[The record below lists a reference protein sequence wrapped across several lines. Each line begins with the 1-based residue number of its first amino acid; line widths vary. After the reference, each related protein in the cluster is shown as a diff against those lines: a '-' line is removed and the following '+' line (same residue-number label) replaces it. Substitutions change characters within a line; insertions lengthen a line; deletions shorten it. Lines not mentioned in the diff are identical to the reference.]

1 MSESVILTDAEIS
14 ALESSTSPAHSP
26 QHFEETDTIVFNNC
40 KTGLGIKIVGGN
52 SEDVAENDFGIFVKR
67 VIPGGLASESGR
79 LHEGDQIKSVNNES
93 LNMVSNERAVQL
105 LRSASASNHVTL
117 VISRGPQTLR
127 RFKRLL
133 ENNQLARRLSGL
145 GSGSAT
151 SYTSSRSHRIAYPG
165 LSSQGSSPTSSVE
178 SFSSAD
184 QSDNDGRRR
193 GVLHIIVSKVSG
205 LGLHLY
211 GGSDNQEGPGI
222 FIDRVMEGGD
232 CYRDGRVRVQDELV
246 AINDQPL
253 AGMTLKDA
261 QAVVTRISMR
271 SDLNSVSL
279 SYIPSIRTP
288 VNKDRDHTPSSHP
301 SGISHSLSSPY
312 QSPHPHSHHSSPQLD
327 GMLHGDV
334 IGQRTLPHLPSPS
347 HHSPHSSNVPHP
359 HVQGHTPVPQS
370 NLPQQAVNTSHPLDS
385 TITPRGGLTERRSPA
400 VGQPAPSTLLEMNPR
415 SQGNQGQMIPPSA
428 LPPHLQPGTYMEPK
442 MTSTPEGVTTN
453 GVSDRRSSVPLPP
466 GGDPSPVLPL
476 YNLSHYT
483 NQPISFSASSS
494 PAHSPVPRP
503 GSRRLSID
511 PQVRLK
517 IDKLQVALEYL
528 GIHPS
533 PSENQ
538 ELMRRLSIDQSGM
551 VPYGEFVAV
560 AKQLFNMKL
569 DDSNVGSGSMSH
581 GGYDVTDFSA
591 PPPFQHRKL
600 PSPPPPAPP
609 PPVVAPA
616 PGYYAEME
624 NLRKQRD
631 DAIEEAEKLQLLV
644 LEKER
649 SFSAV
654 EEELQRI
661 RKHAQSAIHESKAL
675 KSRVHLAEVAQQEA
689 RNMELDYE
697 EVVVMLEDELNKLRS
712 KVKKMPR
719 NTPPE
724 PVPDGPSVRELQ
736 NRLAVLGC
744 ELRKV
749 QASKRTYEVATE
761 KLLQFAETVHE
772 DLTES
777 PNGTLSRYNKGE
789 NARRGTNGFR
799 PPGYLARHKGPID
812 LASEAKETV
821 KAVKALVESEPLPHG
836 WEEAY
841 TADGTKYF
849 LNHVTQCT
857 TWIHPLSGVN
867 HLPSINERDSLPET
881 RT

>member
-1 MSESVILTDAEIS
+1 
-14 ALESSTSPAHSP
+14 
-26 QHFEETDTIVFNNC
+26 
-40 KTGLGIKIVGGN
+40 
-52 SEDVAENDFGIFVKR
+52 
-67 VIPGGLASESGR
+67 
-79 LHEGDQIKSVNNES
+79 
-93 LNMVSNERAVQL
+93 MVSNERAVQL
-105 LRSASASNHVTL
+105 LRSASASNRVTL
-117 VISRGPQTLR
+117 VVSRGPQTLR
-127 RFKRLL
+127 RFKRLI
-133 ENNQLARRLSGL
+133 ENQLARRSSGL
-145 GSGSAT
+145 SSGSAST
-151 SYTSSRSHRIAYPG
+151 SYTSSSAHRLAYPG

-178 SFSSAD
+178 SFTSAD
-184 QSDNDGRRR
+184 QSDNNGRRR

-211 GGSDNQEGPGI
+211 GGSDHQEGPGI

-232 CYRDGRVRVQDELV
+232 CYRDGRVRAQDQLV
-246 AINDQPL
+246 AINDQSL
-253 AGMTLKDA
+253 TGMTLKDA
-261 QAVVTRISMR
+261 QAVVTRISLR

-279 SYIPSIRTP
+279 SYIPSSRTP

-312 QSPHPHSHHSSPQLD
+312 QSPHPHSHHSSPQLS
-327 GMLHGDV
+327 GMIHSDAG
-334 IGQRTLPHLPSPS
+334 GQRSLPQHPSLS
-347 HHSPHSSNVPHP
+347 HHSPHAIGNGAAINVPHP
-359 HVQGHTPVPQS
+359 HMQGNTPVPQS
-370 NLPQQAVNTSHPLDS
+370 SHLQQSNTTSHSSES
-385 TITPRGGLTERRSPA
+385 TMMGGGLLPERRSPA
-400 VGQPAPSTLLEMNPR
+400 AGQPAPSFPPTHMEMNPHF
-415 SQGNQGQMIPPSA
+415 QGNQAQMFLPSA

-466 GGDPSPVLPL
+466 GGDPSPVLPP

-503 GSRRLSID
+503 HSRRLSID

-533 PSENQ
+533 PGENQ
-538 ELMRRLSIDQSGM
+538 ELLRRLSIDQCGM

-569 DDSNVGSGSMSH
+569 DDSNIGPASLSP

-600 PSPPPPAPP
+600 PSPPPPIP

-631 DAIEEAEKLQLLV
+631 DAIIEAEKLQLLV
-644 LEKER
+644 LERER

-654 EEELQRI
+654 EDELQRI
-661 RKHAQSAIHESKAL
+661 RKQAQGAIHESKAL

-719 NTPPE
+719 NTRPE
-724 PVPDGPSVRELQ
+724 PVPDGPNVRELQ
-736 NRLAVLGC
+736 NRLAVMGC
-744 ELRKV
+744 ELRKT

-761 KLLQFAETVHE
+761 KLLQFAEIVHE
-772 DLTES
+772 DLTEG
-777 PNGTLSRYNKGE
+777 PNGTLSNRHNKGE

-799 PPGYLARHKGPID
+799 PPGYLGKHKGPID
-812 LASEAKETV
+812 LATEAKETV
-821 KAVKALVESEPLPHG
+821 KAIKQLVESEPLPHG
-836 WEEAY
+836 WEETY
-841 TADGTKYF
+841 TLDGTKYY

-867 HLPSINERDSLPET
+867 HLPSIHDRDDLPET

>member
-14 ALESSTSPAHSP
+14 ALESSASPAHSP
-26 QHFEETDTIVFNNC
+26 QHFEEIDTIVFSNC

-133 ENNQLARRLSGL
+133 ENNQLARRSSGP
-145 GSGSAT
+145 STSSAT

-222 FIDRVMEGGD
+222 FIDRIMEGGD

-253 AGMTLKDA
+253 SGMTLKDA

-301 SGISHSLSSPY
+301 SGISNSLSSPY
-312 QSPHPHSHHSSPQLD
+312 QSPHPHSHHSSPQPG
-327 GMLHGDV
+327 GMLHCNV
-334 IGQRTLPHLPSPS
+334 IGQRTLPHLPSPA
-347 HHSPHSSNVPHP
+347 HHSPHASNVPHP

-370 NLPQQAVNTSHPLDS
+370 NHPQQSVNTSHSLDS

-400 VGQPAPSTLLEMNPR
+400 VGQPAPTTLLEMNPR
-415 SQGNQGQMIPPSA
+415 PQGNQGQMLPPSA

-453 GVSDRRSSVPLPP
+453 GVSDRRTSVPLPP
-466 GGDPSPVLPL
+466 GGDPSPVLPP

-503 GSRRLSID
+503 RSRRLSID
-511 PQVRLK
+511 PQVRLN

-560 AKQLFNMKL
+560 AKQLFNMKI
-569 DDSNVGSGSMSH
+569 DDSNVGSASMSH
-581 GGYDVTDFSA
+581 CGYDVTDFSA
-591 PPPFQHRKL
+591 PPPFQHRK
-600 PSPPPPAPP
+600 P
-609 PPVVAPA
+609 
-616 PGYYAEME
+616 
-624 NLRKQRD
+624 
-631 DAIEEAEKLQLLV
+631 
-644 LEKER
+644 
-649 SFSAV
+649 F
-654 EEELQRI
+654 
-661 RKHAQSAIHESKAL
+661 
-675 KSRVHLAEVAQQEA
+675 
-689 RNMELDYE
+689 
-697 EVVVMLEDELNKLRS
+697 
-712 KVKKMPR
+712 
-719 NTPPE
+719 
-724 PVPDGPSVRELQ
+724 GPSVRELQ

-772 DLTES
+772 DLTEG

-799 PPGYLARHKGPID
+799 PPGYLAKHKGPID

-841 TADGTKYF
+841 TADGTKYY